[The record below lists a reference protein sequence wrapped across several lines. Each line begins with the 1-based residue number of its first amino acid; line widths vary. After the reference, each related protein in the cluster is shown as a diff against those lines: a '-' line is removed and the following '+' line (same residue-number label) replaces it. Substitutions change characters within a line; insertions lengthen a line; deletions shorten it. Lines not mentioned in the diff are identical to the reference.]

1 MAQINPE
8 EYKKQ
13 VEELNDELLALNDAL
28 VSIGNKIKSNI
39 GSQIDNLNESTK
51 KVAET
56 FQRDLTNAI
65 NRSKKGLDGYGNIQN
80 KILKGQDASKDIE
93 KEISKVQK
101 ERQAS
106 LRQLELL
113 RRNGVEVAHE
123 DVTALEE
130 ALATQQ
136 SQLETL
142 NDINTSQIANRGITG
157 NLAKT
162 AKEYLI
168 SLDKS
173 GLAAKLLEGELDG
186 AQKTALLAEASLLAI
201 AKGALAGS
209 DNIANLQKNL
219 GISYG
224 NAYQLQNNLALSA
237 ANSEKLFIN
246 SKDLNKSLTDL
257 VETTGLL
264 STFSGD
270 TLVTMTTLTKQ
281 LGFGAK
287 EASQLSLL
295 ARTQSE
301 DTNSVLENT
310 VDTVNAINR
319 QNKSAIS
326 AKAVLNDIAT
336 ASASIVVSLGM
347 SPELLAEAATEAR
360 ALGLNLEKVDAIAA
374 SLLQF
379 ESSIENELKAELL
392 LGKEI
397 NLEKARLA
405 ALNNDSAALSKEI
418 AENTALTETFATG
431 NRIQQEA
438 AAAALGM
445 SRNDLADMVM
455 QQQYLNL
462 AQDDF
467 IAQYGEQSYQAMQA
481 QSASEKFQ
489 ASLEKIQGII
499 GDIGTVLS
507 PIIDGFASVVGFLAQ
522 SKVAAVALV
531 GVLAGLATLSIIKA
545 IADITSSSFFA
556 GPLAGPALAAAGIIG
571 LMSAIGAGTAMV
583 AQSVQDG
590 IAPSSKGPFT
600 ITDSYG
606 AMAVTAKGDSIMAS
620 PNITNSATSA
630 GNSEQS
636 RTNALLERLL
646 AKDSN
651 VYMDSDKVGSSFAK
665 SASF

>member
-1 MAQINPE
+1 MATPE
-8 EYKKQ
+8 EIKKQ
-13 VEELNDELLALNDAL
+13 IQELREEFILLEGGFKGVGDAL
-28 VSIGNKIKSNI
+28 KAELK
-39 GSQIDNLNESTK
+39 DNLNLVQEEARGVVKSLGDDLVKGVKGSNTQL
-51 KVAET
+51 KV
-56 FQRDLTNAI
+56 QQ
-65 NRSKKGLDGYGNIQN
+65 GLLEKAQ
-80 KILKGQDASKDIE
+80 KGQNVAKEVE
-93 KEISKVQK
+93 KELAKVQK
-101 ERQAS
+101 EKATFERKINAAKS
-106 LRQLELL
+106 AGAIF
-113 RRNGVEVAHE
+113 N
-123 DVTALEE
+123 EE
-130 ALATQQ
+130 TLQNQRDYFQ
-136 SQLETL
+136 SQTDTL
-142 NDINTSQIANRGITG
+142 GAINDINTEQIAQKGITG
-157 NLAKT
+157 NILEN
-162 AKEYLI
+162 AKEYL
-168 SLDKS
+168 SNLDKS
-173 GLAAKLLEGELDG
+173 GLSAKLLGGELNK
-186 AQKTALLAEASLLAI
+186 AQKTALLGEAAFLAI
-201 AKGALAGS
+201 AKAALAGS

-219 GISYG
+219 GISYN

-237 ANSEKLFIN
+237 TNSEKLFIN

-545 IADITSSSFFA
+545 IADITASSFFA

>member
-1 MAQINPE
+1 MATPE
-8 EYKKQ
+8 EIKKQ
-13 VEELNDELLALNDAL
+13 IQELREEFILLEGGFKGVGDAL
-28 VSIGNKIKSNI
+28 KVELK
-39 GSQIDNLNESTK
+39 DNLNLVQEEARGVVKSLGDDLVKGVKGSNTQL
-51 KVAET
+51 KV
-56 FQRDLTNAI
+56 QQ
-65 NRSKKGLDGYGNIQN
+65 GLLEKAQ
-80 KILKGQDASKDIE
+80 KGQNVAKEVE
-93 KEISKVQK
+93 KELAKVQK
-101 ERQAS
+101 EKATFERKINAAKAAGAIF
-106 LRQLELL
+106 
-113 RRNGVEVAHE
+113 N
-123 DVTALEE
+123 EE
-130 ALATQQ
+130 TLQNQRDYFQ
-136 SQLETL
+136 SQIDTL
-142 NDINTSQIANRGITG
+142 GAINDINTEQIAQKGITG
-157 NLAKT
+157 NILEN
-162 AKEYLI
+162 AKEYL
-168 SLDKS
+168 SNLDKS
-173 GLAAKLLEGELDG
+173 GLSAKLLGGELNK
-186 AQKTALLAEASLLAI
+186 AQKTALLGEAAFLAI
-201 AKGALAGS
+201 AKAALAGS

-219 GISYG
+219 GISYN

-310 VDTVNAINR
+310 VDTVNAINK

-545 IADITSSSFFA
+545 IADITASSFFA

>member
-1 MAQINPE
+1 MATPE
-8 EYKKQ
+8 EIKKQ
-13 VEELNDELLALNDAL
+13 IQELREEFILLEGGFKGVGDAL
-28 VSIGNKIKSNI
+28 RAELK
-39 GSQIDNLNESTK
+39 DNLNLVQEEARGVVKSLGDDLVKGVKGSNTQL
-51 KVAET
+51 KV
-56 FQRDLTNAI
+56 QQ
-65 NRSKKGLDGYGNIQN
+65 GLLEKAQ
-80 KILKGQDASKDIE
+80 KGQNVAKEVE
-93 KEISKVQK
+93 KELAKVQK
-101 ERQAS
+101 EKATFERKINAAKS
-106 LRQLELL
+106 AGAIF
-113 RRNGVEVAHE
+113 N
-123 DVTALEE
+123 EE
-130 ALATQQ
+130 TLQNQRDYFQ
-136 SQLETL
+136 SQTDTL
-142 NDINTSQIANRGITG
+142 GAINDINTEQIAQKGITG
-157 NLAKT
+157 NILEN
-162 AKEYLI
+162 AKEYL
-168 SLDKS
+168 SNLDKS
-173 GLAAKLLEGELDG
+173 GLSAKLLGGELNKS
-186 AQKTALLAEASLLAI
+186 QKTALLGEAAFLAI
-201 AKGALAGS
+201 AKAALAGS

-224 NAYQLQNNLALSA
+224 NAYQLQNNLALA
-237 ANSEKLFIN
+237 TANSEKLFIN

-545 IADITSSSFFA
+545 IADITASSFFA

>member
-1 MAQINPE
+1 MATPE
-8 EYKKQ
+8 ELKEAARIAN
-13 VEELNDELLALNDAL
+13 EEFALLNDQLIGINGQIKAIVKSSEDLDDATKN
-28 VSIGNKIKSNI
+28 VVRTYQSDFTTAVNSIKKS
-39 GSQIDNLNESTK
+39 G
-51 KVAET
+51 
-56 FQRDLTNAI
+56 R
-65 NRSKKGLDGYGNIQN
+65 
-80 KILKGQDASKDIE
+80 
-93 KEISKVQK
+93 
-101 ERQAS
+101 
-106 LRQLELL
+106 
-113 RRNGVEVAHE
+113 EVALMQAKQAKGTKLDAKE
-123 DVTALEE
+123 QQKLAKAQSNVNKQRAIAEE
-130 ALATQQ
+130 ALTGLKKNGAQISQQ
-136 SQLETL
+136 QIYLFKEGVDAVEDQINAADDL
-142 NDINTSQIANRGITG
+142 NTELTAQRGIAG
-157 NLAKT
+157 
-162 AKEYLI
+162 
-168 SLDKS
+168 
-173 GLAAKLLEGELDG
+173 
-186 AQKTALLAEASLLAI
+186 SLLDNAKSYLGSMDKTGLSAI
-201 AKGALAGS
+201 ALNGKLNLTQKLTLASEAAMLALAKGALEGS
-209 DNIANLQKNL
+209 NNIADLQKNL

-224 NAYQLQNNLALSA
+224 NAYQLQNNLAVSA

-295 ARTQSE
+295 ARTQSK

-326 AKAVLNDIAT
+326 AKAVLNDIAK

-360 ALGLNLEKVDAIAA
+360 ALGLNLEKVEAIAA
-374 SLLQF
+374 SLLDF

-445 SRNDLADMVM
+445 SRNDLAGMVM

-499 GDIGTVLS
+499 GDVGTAFS
-507 PIIDGFASVVGFLAQ
+507 PLIDGFATLVGYLAE
-522 SKVAAVALV
+522 SKVLMLIISTIMGTMAVK
-531 GVLAGLATLSIIKA
+531 SIINA
-545 IADITSSSFFA
+545 VGSIFSSSFKL
-556 GPLAGPALAAAGIIG
+556 GPLGIGLAAAGV
-571 LMSAIGAGTAMV
+571 GALFAAKSK
-583 AQSVQDG
+583 AQSVKDG

-606 AMAVTAKGDSIMAS
+606 GMAVTAKGDSIMAS

-651 VYMDSDKVGSSFAK
+651 IYMDSDKVGSAFAK
-665 SASF
+665 SATF

>member
-1 MAQINPE
+1 MATPE
-8 EYKKQ
+8 EIKKQ
-13 VEELNDELLALNDAL
+13 IQELREEFILLEGGFKGVGDAL
-28 VSIGNKIKSNI
+28 KVELK
-39 GSQIDNLNESTK
+39 DNLNLVQEEARGVVKSLGDDLVKGVKGSNTQL
-51 KVAET
+51 KV
-56 FQRDLTNAI
+56 QQ
-65 NRSKKGLDGYGNIQN
+65 GLLEKAQN
-80 KILKGQDASKDIE
+80 VAKEVE
-93 KEISKVQK
+93 KELAKVQK
-101 ERQAS
+101 EKATFERKINAAKAAGAIF
-106 LRQLELL
+106 
-113 RRNGVEVAHE
+113 N
-123 DVTALEE
+123 EE
-130 ALATQQ
+130 TLQNQRDYFQ
-136 SQLETL
+136 SQIDTL
-142 NDINTSQIANRGITG
+142 GAINDINTEQIAQKGITG
-157 NLAKT
+157 NILEN
-162 AKEYLI
+162 AKEYL
-168 SLDKS
+168 SNLDKS
-173 GLAAKLLEGELDG
+173 GLSAKLLGGELNK
-186 AQKTALLAEASLLAI
+186 AQKTALLGEAAFLAI
-201 AKGALAGS
+201 AKAALAGS

-219 GISYG
+219 GISYN

-237 ANSEKLFIN
+237 TNSEKLFIN

-310 VDTVNAINR
+310 VDTVNAINK

-545 IADITSSSFFA
+545 IADITASSFFA

>member
-1 MAQINPE
+1 MATPE
-8 EYKKQ
+8 EIKKQ
-13 VEELNDELLALNDAL
+13 IQELREEFILLEGGFKGVGDAL
-28 VSIGNKIKSNI
+28 KVELK
-39 GSQIDNLNESTK
+39 DNLNLVQEEARGVVKSLGDDLVKGVKGSNTQL
-51 KVAET
+51 KV
-56 FQRDLTNAI
+56 QQ
-65 NRSKKGLDGYGNIQN
+65 GLLEKAQ
-80 KILKGQDASKDIE
+80 KGQNVAKEVE
-93 KEISKVQK
+93 KELAKVQK
-101 ERQAS
+101 EKATFERKINAAKAAGAIF
-106 LRQLELL
+106 
-113 RRNGVEVAHE
+113 N
-123 DVTALEE
+123 EE
-130 ALATQQ
+130 TLQNQRDYFQ
-136 SQLETL
+136 SQIDTL
-142 NDINTSQIANRGITG
+142 GAINDINTEQIAQKGITG
-157 NLAKT
+157 NILEN
-162 AKEYLI
+162 AKEYL
-168 SLDKS
+168 SNLDKS
-173 GLAAKLLEGELDG
+173 GLSAKLLGGELNK
-186 AQKTALLAEASLLAI
+186 AQKTALLGEAAFLAI
-201 AKGALAGS
+201 AKAALAGS

-219 GISYG
+219 GISYN

-237 ANSEKLFIN
+237 TNSEKLFIN

-310 VDTVNAINR
+310 VDTVNAINK

-545 IADITSSSFFA
+545 IADITASSFFA